1 LWGNSKQVG
10 TAERKAKEK
19 EELKELILQAAQK
32 LFVDKGIDNTTIR
45 NIAQEIEYSVGTV
58 YVYYRDKNDILYDL
72 HSRGFSMLGRSMS
85 VLFHVSH
92 PFERLKALGRTYIAF
107 ALENREMY
115 DLMFNMRAPMASLK
129 QQHTEK
135 WNEGEDAFD
144 VLRQTV
150 SQCIGAGYF
159 KGHQPEPL
167 AFAIWSAVHG
177 MCSLYIR
184 ERIQG
189 ASPANPERLLEEA
202 FESLVGMMSQ
212 T

>member
-1 LWGNSKQVG
+1 MG

-150 SQCIGAGYF
+150 TQCIGAGYF
-159 KGHQPEPL
+159 KGHQPEPWPSPFGVPYMGCAL
-167 AFAIWSAVHG
+167 YTSANVFRG
-177 MCSLYIR
+177 LVRPILSDYSR
-184 ERIQG
+184 
-189 ASPANPERLLEEA
+189 RLLK
-202 FESLVGMMSQ
+202 VW
-212 T
+212 